1 MMRRIQRPFTLTDS
15 TGEDLG
21 TVRAVISHRSA
32 EETEED
38 ELNLGTE
45 TVMALIPARFAP
57 AGGFARGMTLSYGAA
72 RYRMLIP
79 VEIGRLWRVKCER
92 VYGEKEAA
100 YENA

>member
-15 TGEDLG
+15 TGDLLG
-21 TVRAVISHRSA
+21 SLRAVISHRSA

-57 AGGFARGMTLSYGAA
+57 AGGFSRGMTLTYGTA

-79 VEIGRLWRVKCER
+79 VEIGRYWRIKCER
-92 VYGEKEAA
+92 VYGEKETA

>member
-1 MMRRIQRPFTLTDS
+1 MMRRVQRPFALTDS
-15 TGEDLG
+15 TGESLG

-38 ELNLGTE
+38 DLNLGTE

-57 AGGFARGMTLSYGAA
+57 AGGFARGMLLLYGSA

-79 VEIGRLWRVKCER
+79 VEIGRYWRIKCER
-92 VYGEKEAA
+92 VYSEREAV
-100 YENA
+100 YEDA